1 MPSTIRKGSRGSDVV
16 LCQDCLTQHGFPCD
30 ADGIFGSGTES
41 KVKQFQEFCGLTA
54 DGIVGSGTWSKLL
67 ADPDTDWGE
76 VVTIPP
82 NPMPPVITQARKLGH
97 SVWGDKWRLWL
108 FGVRSPNRDANSF
121 DDMLGCAYV
130 DDEGLWKVHYW
141 PGTTD
146 PGTYWLE
153 NPSNPKGTAILK
165 AGQYLDAWKIDLHAG
180 KYQALCQRA
189 GEVTVYRDSSGDD
202 KLDLDPG
209 STTTGYFGINLH
221 AATQRPDGI
230 STQVDKWSAGCQV
243 HASENGFTEMM
254 ALAHKQ
260 VTMTGRDTFSY
271 TLMDQWW

>member
-1 MPSTIRKGSRGSDVV
+1 MPSTIRKGSRGSDVI
-16 LCQDCLTQHGFPCD
+16 LLQDCLTQHGIPCD
-30 ADGIFGSGTES
+30 TDGIFGSGTEA
-41 KVKQFQEFCGLTA
+41 KVKQFQSDNGLTA
-54 DGIVGSGTWSKLL
+54 DGIVGPWTWGKLL
-67 ADPDTDWGE
+67 AKPDEE
-76 VVTIPP
+76 VASIPP
-82 NPMPPVITQARKLGH
+82 APLPPVIEQARKLGH
-97 SVWGDKWRLWL
+97 AVWGDPWRLWL
-108 FGVRSPNRDANSF
+108 FGVRSPNRDANAF

-165 AGQYLDAWKIDLHAG
+165 TGQYLDTWKIDLHAG

-189 GEVTVYRDSSGDD
+189 GEVSVYRDATGDD
-202 KLDLDPG
+202 KLDLDLH
-209 STTTGYFGINLH
+209 TVTTGYFGINLH
-221 AATQRPDGI
+221 AATQRPDGV
-230 STQVDKWSAGCQV
+230 STRVDKWSAGCQV

-260 VTMTGRDTFSY
+260 VTMTGRETFSY